1 MAFTSLSSK
10 PVERAAYAIQ
20 SESHEK
26 YFCRRLIRL
35 RTWSGDISVETRGLV
50 DGIALM
56 DSRNGA
62 ICALIVFVEEH
73 GSLGYHWILMKPLA
87 PTPFEHAHYLIENCV
102 LDIGAWIN
110 TLGTDCTSETGT
122 VEEISRG

>member
-1 MAFTSLSSK
+1 MVVLDSVAVHISLS
-10 PVERAAYAIQ
+10 Q
-20 SESHEK
+20 H
-26 YFCRRLIRL
+26 LIRL
-35 RTWSGDISVETRGLV
+35 RTWSGDINVETRGLV

-62 ICALIVFVEEH
+62 ICTLIVFVEEH
-73 GSLGYHWILMKPLA
+73 DSLGYHWIVMKPLA
-87 PTPFEHAHYLIENCV
+87 PTPFEHAHYVIENCV

-110 TLGTDCTSETGT
+110 TLGTDCTSETET